1 MSSLLLGGPVF
12 VLLGGLIALVA
23 VVVLAASAGLRRAR
37 ATSADPGSSVA
48 APTGV
53 GRIAYEV
60 TVSVAALLV
69 SGCLVLA
76 ALWVLAVGLLGTG
89 LFFYSAQ
96 GGPPPWLPAVII
108 AALLGAIGLRLGY
121 LARRHLLQI

>member
-12 VLLGGLIALVA
+12 LLLVVLVA
-23 VVVLAASAGLRRAR
+23 IVVLAASAGLHRAR
-37 ATSADPGSSVA
+37 ATNADPNSSVT

-53 GRIAYEV
+53 GPVAYEV

-76 ALWVLAVGLLGTG
+76 ALWVLAVGLVGTG
-89 LFFYSAQ
+89 LSSTV
-96 GGPPPWLPAVII
+96 PREDRLP
-108 AALLGAIGLRLGY
+108 GY
-121 LARRHLLQI
+121 QP